1 MLEEFVL
8 IDDFSGA
15 GQEREEPGTVASNN
29 SSSSQE
35 RKDCPVRFQVANMAV
50 EIREDIAVHQLMLD
64 TKREAF
70 MCIADVLQTS
80 LEDGE
85 SSQLQACSSRRVNFS
100 AGQLAR
106 RLTPTMTDFFK
117 GHPQLI

>member
-1 MLEEFVL
+1 
-8 IDDFSGA
+8 
-15 GQEREEPGTVASNN
+15 
-29 SSSSQE
+29 
-35 RKDCPVRFQVANMAV
+35 MAV

-80 LEDGE
+80 LEDEGE
-85 SSQLQACSSRRVNFS
+85 PSQLQACSSRHVNFS

-106 RLTPTMTDFFK
+106 RLTPTMTDFFE